1 MIKVC
6 PEAEANNKGA
16 KIYFGFCE
24 SKLPHASRFIF
35 EGENIMYTN
44 LGQVMPHGAAK
55 YDNRVAL
62 VFKGVEFTYN
72 RLNDLSAKLANGLKG
87 LGVEPGDR
95 VTLYSQNRWEW
106 IIGYYAVLRLGAV
119 INPINVMLTPDEVVY
134 VTKDCGAK
142 VLLASVDK
150 GTPII
155 ARQSET
161 PLQHIILFGNE
172 LPAGAVSFNQL
183 ISENDSNLPELDIDP
198 LAMSTIGYTSGTT
211 GHPKGAMLS
220 HQAIVLNSA
229 LTSNLHARTG
239 DDICY
244 TSLPCAHVY
253 GNVVMNGAFFL
264 GGKLVLHDRFEPAET
279 MELIQ
284 TYGATVF
291 DGVPTMYFFMLA
303 QPDFDRFDL
312 SSLRLCAV
320 GGQTMPEPKMREVE
334 DRFGCPLIELWGM
347 TELGGL
353 GTTFPAYGPNKHGSI
368 GIQLPYV
375 ECRIADVEN
384 ANKTLPPDEVGELMV
399 RGPIVMMGYFG
410 NEEKTKETIEPD
422 GWLHT
427 GDVAQMDGEG
437 CVYIV
442 DRKKDMI
449 LTAGY
454 NVYPAEI
461 ERVVAGHPAVALVA
475 VGSVPDEMKGEL
487 AKAYIVLK
495 EGINA
500 TEQEIIEFCRESLA
514 AYKVPRLVQFVSDVP
529 KTSTGKVMRR
539 MLRTLDE

>member
-1 MIKVC
+1 
-6 PEAEANNKGA
+6 
-16 KIYFGFCE
+16 
-24 SKLPHASRFIF
+24 
-35 EGENIMYTN
+35 MYTN

-55 YDNRVAL
+55 YGDRVAL
-62 VFKGVEFTYN
+62 VFKGETFTYN
-72 RLNDLSAKLANGLKG
+72 RLNELSAKLANGLQG
-87 LGVEPGDR
+87 LGVEAGDR

-142 VLLASVDK
+142 ALLASVDK
-150 GTPII
+150 GTPIVD
-155 ARQSET
+155 RKDET
-161 PLQHIILFGNE
+161 PLEQIILFGDD
-172 LPAGAVSFNQL
+172 LPTGAVSFNQL
-183 ISENDSNLPELDIDP
+183 IADNDSHFPEIEIDP

-211 GHPKGAMLS
+211 GHPKGAMLT

-253 GNVVMNGAFFL
+253 GNVVMNGNFFL
-264 GGKLVLHDRFEPAET
+264 GGKLVLHDRFDPAET
-279 MELIQ
+279 MGFIQ
-284 TYGATVF
+284 EYQATVF

-303 QPDFDRFDL
+303 HPEFDQFNL

-334 DRFGCPLIELWGM
+334 ERFDCPLIELWGM

-375 ECRIADVEN
+375 ECRIADVED
-384 ANKTLPPDEVGELMV
+384 ANKTLPPNEVGELMV

-410 NEEKTKETIEPD
+410 NEAKTKETIEPD

-427 GDVAQMDGEG
+427 GDVARMDEDG

-454 NVYPAEI
+454 NIYPAEI

-495 EGINA
+495 EGA
-500 TEQEIIEFCRESLA
+500 ETTEEEIIDFCRETLA
-514 AYKVPRLVQFVSDVP
+514 AYKVPRMVQFVDDVP
-529 KTSTGKVMRR
+529 KTSTGKIMRR
-539 MLRTLDE
+539 MLKTLDT

>member
-1 MIKVC
+1 
-6 PEAEANNKGA
+6 
-16 KIYFGFCE
+16 
-24 SKLPHASRFIF
+24 
-35 EGENIMYTN
+35 MYTN

-55 YDNRVAL
+55 YGDRVAL
-62 VFKGVEFTYN
+62 VFKGQEFSYN
-72 RLNDLSAKLANGLKG
+72 CLNSLSAKLANGLKA
-87 LGVEPGDR
+87 LGVEAGDR

-106 IIGYYAVLRLGAV
+106 IVGYYAVLRLGAV

-134 VTKDCGAK
+134 VTKNCGAK

-155 ARQSET
+155 ARQGET
-161 PLQHIILFGNE
+161 PLEHVVLFGDE
-172 LPAGAVSFNQL
+172 LPAGAASFNQL
-183 ISENDSNLPELDIDP
+183 ISENEDDFPELDIDT

-220 HQAIVLNSA
+220 HQTIALNSA

-264 GGKLVLHDRFEPAET
+264 GGKLVLHDRFEPVET

-291 DGVPTMYFFMLA
+291 DGVPTMYLFILA
-303 QPDFDRFDL
+303 HPDFDHFDL

-320 GGQTMPEPKMREVE
+320 GGQTMPVPKMREVE
-334 DRFGCPLIELWGM
+334 ARFGCPLIELWGM

-353 GTTFPAYGPNKHGSI
+353 GTTFPVYGPNKHGSI

-375 ECRIADVEN
+375 ECRIADVED

-410 NEEKTKETIEPD
+410 DEEKTKETIEPD

-427 GDVAQMDGEG
+427 GDVARMDADG
-437 CVYIV
+437 CIFIV

-487 AKAYIVLK
+487 AKAYIVLN
-495 EGINA
+495 EGA
-500 TEQEIIEFCRESLA
+500 ETTEQEIIEFCRESLA
-514 AYKVPRLVQFVSDVP
+514 AYKVPRLVQFVPDVP
-529 KTSTGKVMRR
+529 KTSTGKIMRR

>member
-1 MIKVC
+1 
-6 PEAEANNKGA
+6 
-16 KIYFGFCE
+16 
-24 SKLPHASRFIF
+24 
-35 EGENIMYTN
+35 MYTN
-44 LGQVMPHGAAK
+44 LGQVMPHGAAN
-55 YDNRVAL
+55 YGNRVAL
-62 VFKGVEFTYN
+62 IFKGEEFTYN

-87 LGVEPGDR
+87 LGVESGDR
-95 VTLYSQNRWEW
+95 VTLYSQNCWEW
-106 IIGYYAVLRLGAV
+106 IVGYYAVLRLGAV
-119 INPINVMLTPDEVVY
+119 INPINVMLTPDEVVF

-150 GTPII
+150 GSPMI

-161 PLQHIILFGNE
+161 PLQHIVLFGDE
-172 LPAGAVSFNQL
+172 ISDGAVSLNQL
-183 ISENDSNLPELDIDP
+183 IAENDSNLPELDIDP

-239 DDICY
+239 NDICY

-264 GGKLVLHDRFEPAET
+264 GGKLVLHDRFDPAET

-284 TYGATVF
+284 SYRATIF

-334 DRFGCPLIELWGM
+334 EHFNCPLIELWGM

-353 GTTFPAYGPNKHGSI
+353 GTTFPANGPNKHGSI

-375 ECRIADVEN
+375 ECRIADVDD
-384 ANKTLPPDEVGELMV
+384 ASKTLPSDEVGELMV

-410 NEEKTKETIEPD
+410 NEEKTRETIEPD

-427 GDVAQMDGEG
+427 GDVARMDNDG
-437 CVYIV
+437 CIYIV

-454 NVYPAEI
+454 NIYPAEI

-475 VGSVPDEMKGEL
+475 VGSVSDEMKGEL
-487 AKAYIVLK
+487 AKAYIVLR
-495 EGINA
+495 EGSST
-500 TEQEIIEFCRESLA
+500 TEEEIIEFCRESLA
-514 AYKVPRLVQFVSDVP
+514 AYKVPRLVQFVNDVP
-529 KTSTGKVMRR
+529 KTSTGKIMRR
-539 MLRTLDE
+539 MLRTLDQE